1 MCGKQNSDMN
11 IRYILLLL
19 FCLAVSDAN
28 AQIQVLALKQHTRDS
43 VATYVKNYSD
53 SLRVYKLKLD
63 SLQRAGTYNEIEKT
77 LDARYYRLFTPLTFY
92 YNIAKKQ
99 FDLSSDTILD
109 EPDKS
114 LLTVYMQRPDLVL
127 KSQKQLDQAGTIR
140 TPINSAITPD
150 ADIIEKVSPTVV
162 DSDLAPVD
170 IIVKKPNFW
179 KLSGKTELYIEY
191 NHTTKNWIDGNDK
204 SHSSVK
210 GYVTLWANYDNKK
223 GIKWNNTLELRMAL
237 RHVSEDTVHTFK
249 TNEDKIRY
257 TGNVGIQAIKNWYYA
272 FQVTAE
278 TQMLRG
284 FDANS
289 NFVNTDFLSPLVVSP
304 SLGMDYN
311 FNWFKGKLTG
321 STHFG
326 LLASQ
331 MRYCDRKNLSS
342 RHGIEDGEH
351 FKITYGSEI
360 TINFTLNIIDGI
372 SWRSRIRG
380 YTSYEISMMEFENW
394 FNFRINKYLSG
405 QFYAYPH
412 FDDSRA
418 KDENHGYWRFKE
430 NLSFGFV
437 YSF

>member
-1 MCGKQNSDMN
+1 MN

-19 FCLAVSDAN
+19 FCLTVFGAS
-28 AQIQVLALKQHTRDS
+28 AQIQVVAVKMQPRDS
-43 VATYVKNYSD
+43 VATYVKNYTD
-53 SLRVYKLKLD
+53 SLKIYKSKLD
-63 SLQRAGTYNEIEKT
+63 SLQRLNDSLNIEKE

-99 FDLSSDTILD
+99 FDISSDTILD

-114 LLTVYMQRPDLVL
+114 LLAVYMHRPDLVIG
-127 KSQKQLDQAGTIR
+127 SQKQLDQAGTIR
-140 TPINSAITPD
+140 TPISSAVTPD
-150 ADIIEKVSPTVV
+150 ADIVDKVSPTVTE
-162 DSDLAPVD
+162 SDVAPVD

-179 KLSGKTELYIEY
+179 KLTGKTELYIEY
-191 NHTTKNWIDGNDK
+191 NHTTKNWYDGNDK
-204 SHSSVK
+204 SHSSIR
-210 GYVTLWANYDNKK
+210 GFVTLWANYDNKK
-223 GIKWNNTLELRMAL
+223 GFKWNNTFEFRLDL

-249 TNEDKIRY
+249 ANENKIRY
-257 TGNVGIQAIKNWYYA
+257 TGNIGIQAIKNWYYA

-289 NFVNTDFLSPLVVSP
+289 NFVNTDFLSPLFVSP
-304 SLGMDYN
+304 SIGMDYN

-326 LLASQ
+326 LLACN

-342 RHGIEDGEH
+342 RNGIEEGKH
-351 FKITYGSEI
+351 FKITYGSEV
-360 TINFTLNIIDGI
+360 TLSFTLNIVDGI
-372 SWRSRIRG
+372 SWWSRIRG
-380 YTSYEISMMEFENW
+380 YTSYDNSIMEFENRID
-394 FNFRINKYLSG
+394 FRINKYLSG

-412 FDDSRA
+412 FDDGRA
-418 KDENHGYWRFKE
+418 RDKDHGFWRFKE
-430 NLSFGFV
+430 NLGLGFV